1 MLWLVGGSLRAFSLA
16 THLVGVAQQIIFML
30 AVKPQHI
37 WLSLLPSS
45 VGEMGMRQSAT
56 LSLHTRAAAAVGIG
70 VADSQA
76 NLRTMMSVL
85 QLGMPMLYGQLYV
98 LHPSAPWALAGA
110 LGAAAEAVF
119 CLLSAREVAGVE
131 AAAKE

>member
-1 MLWLVGGSLRAFSLA
+1 
-16 THLVGVAQQIIFML
+16 
-30 AVKPQHI
+30 
-37 WLSLLPSS
+37 
-45 VGEMGMRQSAT
+45 MRQSAT

-76 NLRTMMSVL
+76 NLRTMM

-98 LHPSAPWALAGA
+98 LHPSAPWALAGG

>member
-1 MLWLVGGSLRAFSLA
+1 MSR
-16 THLVGVAQQIIFML
+16 TQ
-30 AVKPQHI
+30 
-37 WLSLLPSS
+37 
-45 VGEMGMRQSAT
+45 
-56 LSLHTRAAAAVGIG
+56 
-70 VADSQA
+70 DSQA

-98 LHPSAPWALAGA
+98 LHPSAPWALAGG